1 MLESDLAEQPPANRT
16 DLNEST
22 LEAGARAG
30 ASHTSLFSI
39 ALVVASTVIGAA
51 AQILLRFG
59 ADNLNSSG
67 LKGIL
72 TNWPLLGGYACL
84 GFMTILVVLALRG
97 GQLSV
102 LYPIIALTYVWVTIL
117 SPMFF
122 KDDINASKIIGLA
135 LIIAGVSF
143 IGAGS
148 RS

>member
-22 LEAGARAG
+22 LEAGAGGR

-39 ALVVASTVIGAA
+39 ALVVTSTVIGAA

-59 ADNLNSSG
+59 ADNLNGAG
-67 LKGIL
+67 LRGIL

-84 GFMTILVVLALRG
+84 GLMTVLMILALRG

-122 KDDINASKIIGLA
+122 RDDINAPKIIGLT
-135 LIIAGVSF
+135 LIVAGVSF